1 MKTTSTKPMD
11 ASKQCCPHQACSARG
26 QIRARN
32 IRIHSYQP
40 QRYRCR
46 SCKKTFSAR
55 RGTMMEGLRT
65 PTEVIVIVVIL
76 LAYGCPIQAKGRK
89 MVAWMGMATGL
100 ADHIWSVSELL
111 RFKVAP
117 APWVEPKRR
126 GRPPKATVLD
136 PTVPKRPRGRPRQ
149 VA

>member
-1 MKTTSTKPMD
+1 
-11 ASKQCCPHQACSARG
+11 
-26 QIRARN
+26 
-32 IRIHSYQP
+32 
-40 QRYRCR
+40 
-46 SCKKTFSAR
+46 
-55 RGTMMEGLRT
+55 
-65 PTEVIVIVVIL
+65 
-76 LAYGCPIQAKGRK
+76 

-126 GRPPKATVLD
+126 GRPPKATVPD